1 MIDGTNRSFRNN
13 VKFKFSLQAI
23 KKLTNPKGK
32 NTEYLSYMSSLP
44 PPILA
49 KTAKEINEISKYF
62 KKILLITKKNYML
75 KYQLTCLTLLI

>member
-49 KTAKEINEISKYF
+49 KTAKKVNEISKYF
-62 KKILLITKKNYML
+62 KNSTNNQKKSYV
-75 KYQLTCLTLLI
+75 